1 MIIDFKNVEFSY
13 TTRPILDK
21 VNFTLTDNDKT
32 GLVGINGT
40 GKSTILKLIMEEE
53 RPKAGEIIK
62 SGNMIIS
69 YLPQNPEIPE
79 GISFRDYVLSE
90 SNKEHPVKD
99 YEANAVL
106 TKMKLDPERIVSNLS
121 GGEQKRLALAK
132 VLVTYQDFL
141 ILDEP
146 TNHLDNDMIIYLE
159 KYLEKYKHG
168 LLMVTHDRYF
178 LEKCCNT
185 MLELDNA
192 KIYSY
197 KANYTKFLE
206 LKAERALNLAHQE
219 EKLKKYLK
227 NELEW
232 LHRGVEARRTKSKSR
247 IERYEKLSKT
257 KFSEQ
262 KGFEFSSVSSYL
274 GHKILKLENV
284 SKGFDGKTLFRNFS
298 LDVLRTDHIGIV
310 GDNGCGK
317 STLFKCIME
326 NDTFDSGIM
335 EKGET
340 LRIGYFS
347 QHFEL
352 PFSDKT
358 VLEYIEEESNA
369 IETLDGTITARALLN
384 NFLFD
389 GELLYTPLKSLSGGE
404 KRRLQLVK
412 VLSKNPNFLILDE
425 PTNDLDIYTIE
436 ILEQY
441 IDSFIGPV
449 LCVSHDRYF
458 LDNIA
463 DKILYYNNQDILT
476 YNGSFSEFLDSVNL
490 TQSEKKPEN
499 VSYKPRHTSI
509 PSKLKREIEENEK
522 ILAEYDAKI
531 LELKKILKSNPSDY
545 QILIDA
551 QKELDEINAKYEM
564 VAEKYLS
571 LMEEKE
577 QYNAL

>member
-1 MIIDFKNVEFSY
+1 MIIDFKNVDFSY
-13 TTRPILDK
+13 TTRPILEK
-21 VNFTLTDNDKT
+21 VNFTLTDQDKT
-32 GLVGINGT
+32 GLVGVNGI
-40 GKSTILKLIMEEE
+40 GKSTILKLIIGDE
-53 RPKAGEIIK
+53 RPKSGEIIK

-69 YLPQNPEIPE
+69 YLPQDPFIPE
-79 GISFRDYVLSE
+79 GVTFRDYVMSQGT
-90 SNKEHPVKD
+90 KEHPIND
-99 YEANAVL
+99 YEANAVI
-106 TKMKLDPERIVSNLS
+106 TKMKLDPERIVNNLS
-121 GGEQKRLALAK
+121 GGEKKRLALAK

-185 MLELDNA
+185 MLELDKA

-197 KANYTKFLE
+197 KANYTHFLE
-206 LKAERALNLAHQE
+206 MKAERANQMAHQE

-227 NELEW
+227 AELEW

-262 KGFEFSSVSSYL
+262 KGFEFNSVSSYL

-284 SKGFDGKTLFRNFS
+284 SKSYNDKTLFSNFS
-298 LDVLRTDHIGIV
+298 LDVLRTDHLGIV

-317 STLFKCIME
+317 STLFKCLME
-326 NDTFDSGIM
+326 EEKFDTGVM

-352 PFSDKT
+352 PNSDKT
-358 VLEYIEEESNA
+358 VLAYIEEESNA
-369 IETLDGTITARALLN
+369 IETLDGTLTARALLN

-463 DKILYYNNQDILT
+463 DKILYYKNGSILT
-476 YNGSFSEFLDSVNL
+476 YNGGFSDFLENVDLSN
-490 TQSEKKPEN
+490 QAKEN
-499 VSYKPRHTSI
+499 VSVTYKPRHTSL
-509 PSKLKREIEENEK
+509 PSKLKREIEQTEK
-522 ILAEYDAKI
+522 TIEEYDLKI
-531 LELKKILKSNPSDY
+531 AELKKILKSNPSDY

-551 QKELDEINAKYEM
+551 QKDLDEINIKYEE
-564 VAEKYLS
+564 VAEKYLA

-577 QYNAL
+577 QYNN